1 MVKMTSRSRK
11 ITPYLNWNPFKY
23 YKIVI
28 IIPMRIVVAG
38 IPIVML
44 LFVVIS
50 PVIIGSNIAIS
61 FQTFAFATVSEQQ
74 FSSKLFGDMEVP
86 PIETNA
92 TGLAEFRATL
102 NEDNVAYS
110 LNVTDIDQV
119 TMAHI
124 HQGKEGENGPVVVTL
139 IRFKTLT
146 PTGPVNGLLAQGNIT
161 SANLEG
167 PFAGK
172 QLSDLLSA
180 MHSMGVY
187 VDVHTTQYPDG
198 EIRGQISN
206 STSGMMMPWGG
217 TQ

>member
-1 MVKMTSRSRK
+1 M
-11 ITPYLNWNPFKY
+11 
-23 YKIVI
+23 VI
-28 IIPMRIVVAG
+28 IIPMRIVVVG
-38 IPIVML
+38 IPIVISL
-44 LFVVIS
+44 VVVMS
-50 PVIIGSNIAIS
+50 VIIGSNIAIS
-61 FQTFAFATVSEQQ
+61 FPTFAFATLSEQQ
-74 FSSKLFGDMEVP
+74 FSAKLFGDMEVP

-102 NEDNVAYS
+102 NEDKVAYS

-124 HQGKEGENGPVVVTL
+124 HQGKEGKNGPVVVTL

-146 PTGPVNGLLAQGNIT
+146 PTGLVNGLLAQGNIT

>member
-1 MVKMTSRSRK
+1 MGIMVVR
-11 ITPYLNWNPFKY
+11 TP
-23 YKIVI
+23 IVI
-28 IIPMRIVVAG
+28 LLVV
-38 IPIVML
+38 VM
-44 LFVVIS
+44 S
-50 PVIIGSNIAIS
+50 SVIIASNIAINLP
-61 FQTFAFATVSEQQ
+61 TFAFAAVTEQQ
-74 FSSKLFGDMEVP
+74 FTAKLFGDMAVP

-92 TGLAEFRATL
+92 TGLAEFRPIL
-102 NEDNVAYS
+102 NEGIVAYS
-110 LNVTDIDQV
+110 LNVTNIDQV

-124 HQGKEGENGPVVVTL
+124 HQAKEGENGPVVVTL

-206 STSGMMMPWGG
+206 STSGMMMPLGG

>member
-1 MVKMTSRSRK
+1 MGIMVVRS
-11 ITPYLNWNPFKY
+11 P
-23 YKIVI
+23 IVI
-28 IIPMRIVVAG
+28 LLVV
-38 IPIVML
+38 VM
-44 LFVVIS
+44 S
-50 PVIIGSNIAIS
+50 PVIIASNIAIDLPTS
-61 FQTFAFATVSEQQ
+61 AFAAVPEQRLTA
-74 FSSKLFGDMEVP
+74 KLFGDMEVP
-86 PIETNA
+86 SIETNA
-92 TGLAEFRATL
+92 TGLAEFRPIL
-102 NEDNVAYS
+102 NEGIVAYS
-110 LNVTDIDQV
+110 LNVTNIDQV

-124 HQGKEGENGPVVVTL
+124 HQAKEGENGPVVVTL

-172 QLSDLLSA
+172 QLSELLSA
-180 MHSMGVY
+180 MNSMGVY

-206 STSGMMMPWGG
+206 STSGMMMPLGG